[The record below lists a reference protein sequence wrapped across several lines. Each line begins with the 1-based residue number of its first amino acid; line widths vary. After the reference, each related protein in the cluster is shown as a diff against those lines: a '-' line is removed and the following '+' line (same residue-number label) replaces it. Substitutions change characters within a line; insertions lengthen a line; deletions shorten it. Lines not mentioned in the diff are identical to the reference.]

1 METVVVKSIF
11 AGQDPQAPPVEV
23 NFTKLHGNFTTD
35 SVYAVGIE
43 KHPFL
48 ELSSGIVDIY
58 IYIYILLK
66 AYISFRVELIEV
78 TSI

>member
-35 SVYAVGIE
+35 SVYVVGIE

-48 ELSSGIVDIY
+48 EKKGSLSSGISIY
-58 IYIYILLK
+58 I
-66 AYISFRVELIEV
+66 
-78 TSI
+78 